1 MMKDNNCIIW
11 ELLKSFLKDEIAN
24 KEIICKNKSDS
35 DKEPS
40 DSWFKCHIYNEYS
53 LQYELAVYLRNG
65 LNASSKI
72 SEYEIF
78 FEKNISTCIEKSEEK
93 FGKEN
98 EKHKHE
104 VDLIVIRK
112 NEEKTPIEKYAI
124 ELKFPINGQY
134 PEQMKKFI
142 EDMKFMKKIKD
153 IWDDEQIKNNTF
165 CLTMVNDKNFYE
177 LTGKENNKS
186 NNYDVYQKFRMK
198 DGKIY
203 KQIDENGINLK
214 IFWNTLKEFEN
225 SDTDDIKCFL
235 IDIGKN
241 ESCEI

>member
-1 MMKDNNCIIW
+1 
-11 ELLKSFLKDEIAN
+11 
-24 KEIICKNKSDS
+24 
-35 DKEPS
+35 
-40 DSWFKCHIYNEYS
+40 
-53 LQYELAVYLRNG
+53 
-65 LNASSKI
+65 
-72 SEYEIF
+72 
-78 FEKNISTCIEKSEEK
+78 
-93 FGKEN
+93 
-98 EKHKHE
+98 
-104 VDLIVIRK
+104 
-112 NEEKTPIEKYAI
+112 
-124 ELKFPINGQY
+124 
-134 PEQMKKFI
+134 
-142 EDMKFMKKIKD
+142 MKKIKD

>member
-1 MMKDNNCIIW
+1 MTNDCTVL
-11 ELLKSFLKDEIAN
+11 ELLKSFFKDEIVN

-35 DKEPS
+35 DKEPL

-65 LNASSKI
+65 LNANSKI

-78 FEKNISTCIEKSEEK
+78 FEKNISTFIDKSEEK
-93 FGKEN
+93 FGKED

-112 NEEKTPIEKYAI
+112 NKNKKPIEKYAI

-203 KQIDENGINLK
+203 KKIDENGINLK
-214 IFWNTLKEFEN
+214 IFWNTLKKFEN
-225 SDTDDIKCFL
+225 SYTDDIKCFL